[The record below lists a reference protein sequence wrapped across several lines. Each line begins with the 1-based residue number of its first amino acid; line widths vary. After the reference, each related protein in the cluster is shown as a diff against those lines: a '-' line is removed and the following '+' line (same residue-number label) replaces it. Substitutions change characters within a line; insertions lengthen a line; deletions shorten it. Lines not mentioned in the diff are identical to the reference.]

1 MNYNERDLHKVY
13 SLAKRGFNFQE
24 SLEALKTDRI
34 KACDGDKLQILVNSI
49 CNYYHVTIE
58 ELTGRT
64 RFGYIVEARRMYCY
78 LARVLTPK
86 SLKSI
91 GKKISRDHATV
102 LHQFKQ
108 VSGYVDVNDRTIISD
123 IDDVTLD
130 YYKNLKIHELE
141 TNKELIDV

>member
-1 MNYNERDLHKVY
+1 MSYNERDLHKVY

-24 SLEALKTDRI
+24 SLEALKIDRV

-58 ELTGRT
+58 ELNGRS
-64 RFGYIVEARRMYCY
+64 RLGYIVEARRMYCY

-86 SLKSI
+86 SLNSI
-91 GKKISRDHATV
+91 GKKILRNHATV

-108 VSGYVDVNDRTIISD
+108 VTGYVDIKDGSIISD
-123 IDDVTLD
+123 IDDVTSD
-130 YYKNLKIHELE
+130 YYKNLKLHELE
-141 TNKELIDV
+141 TAKELLNV